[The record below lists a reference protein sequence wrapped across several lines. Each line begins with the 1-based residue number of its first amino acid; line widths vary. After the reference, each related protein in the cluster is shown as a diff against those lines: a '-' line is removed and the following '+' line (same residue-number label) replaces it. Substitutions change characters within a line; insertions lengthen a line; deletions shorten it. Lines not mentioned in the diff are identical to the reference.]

1 MELLERPT
9 KIWFFVGIAARD
21 FHGFANVMSDGLP
34 EAELSTMDA
43 EIRDR
48 LSWVR
53 EGESIT
59 PGPGVD
65 QNLGILTVNDEIV
78 GWGIRCQLLGSWYPV
93 SMSRLHET
101 LSFHP
106 AMTTVRSTL
115 RAAYPDREDLFKMVD
130 IYCFCDIDEGE

>member
-1 MELLERPT
+1 MELLERPNQ
-9 KIWFFVGIAARD
+9 IWFFVGIAAKD
-21 FHGFANVMSDGLP
+21 FHGFPNTTDGLP

-43 EIRDR
+43 EIQDR

-78 GWGIRCQLLGSWYPV
+78 GWGIRSIEVKQSCSP
-93 SMSRLHET
+93 R
-101 LSFHP
+101 
-106 AMTTVRSTL
+106 VRSSASASDQSTISL
-115 RAAYPDREDLFKMVD
+115 TSAPAAKTFGPP
-130 IYCFCDIDEGE
+130 